1 MSGKLLAP
9 ACLMAALCFAPAAP
23 GASVGPGD
31 SYADMI
37 EALGKPQGYFELE
50 DNKTLYLYPAGK
62 VTVVEGIVTV
72 AELKTT
78 DELAREEELKA
89 EAARQW
95 EAHKEMMQTRHQEKG
110 ETLKADKLSDPTF
123 LARPSGEQ
131 LAFWKR
137 FQRDYPE
144 IEVTEVVTAL
154 AERYSREQAELAK
167 AENQLKAQQ
176 QKIDSLEQRVQVA
189 EKTAQQAEQAAQQQ
203 QPTYSAFYGT
213 EYPAYYY
220 GYPQNRVVI
229 VNSNGS
235 TTVIPSNPRPVYQRS
250 GLQVNGSFGNV
261 NVRYS
266 SGGSYYNN
274 WADPTSSTVIVR
286 TPPPQPPAPPPAQN
300 PAP

>member
-1 MSGKLLAP
+1 MSGKHLAP
-9 ACLMAALCFAPAAP
+9 ACLIVALCMMPAAP
-23 GASVGPGD
+23 GASVEPGD
-31 SYADMI
+31 SYADMV

-62 VTVVEGIVTV
+62 VTVLEGVVTV

-78 DELAREEELKA
+78 DELVREEELKA

-95 EAHKEMMQTRHQEKG
+95 EAHKEMMQTRHLEKG

-123 LARPSGEQ
+123 LAKPSGEQ

-144 IEVTEVVTAL
+144 IAVNEVVTAL
-154 AERYSREQAELAK
+154 AERYTREQEELAK
-167 AENQLKAQQ
+167 AGNQLKAQQ

-189 EKTAQQAEQAAQQQ
+189 EQTAQQAEQAAQQ

-220 GYPQNRVVI
+220 PYPQNRVVI
-229 VNSNGS
+229 VNSDGS
-235 TTVIPSNPRPVYQRS
+235 TTVIPSNSRPVYQRS
-250 GLQVNGSFGNV
+250 GIQVNGSFGNV

-274 WADPTSSTVIVR
+274 WAYPRNSTIIVR
-286 TPPPQPPAPPPAQN
+286 TQQPQPPAPPPA
-300 PAP
+300 P